1 MRQQGSRKSQ
11 RSEIFGKRRSG
22 VRTRAL
28 PLGAKR
34 ERSRLLRRGG
44 AFPKT
49 WLWNAQFDYWK
60 GSTLRHPER
69 SSGLPSCH
77 PERSKAKPKDLY
89 ADIVDIFIEIPR
101 QARDDRKRALRQAR
115 DDGHGNSFPFS
126 VPAKSHNKQYRRPE
140 RGGGSFYLSFGRTAA
155 FARRITR
162 SAARTARGGFTQMI
176 FTTSLPPALRT
187 RRACPRRRRCAQ
199 SPPRRRCSAR
209 GTRAP

>member
-44 AFPKT
+44 TFPKAR
-49 WLWNAQFDYWK
+49 LWNAQFDYWK

-89 ADIVDIFIEIPR
+89 ADIVNIFIEIPR
-101 QARDDRKRALRQAR
+101 QARDDRARQSLPLFRA
-115 DDGHGNSFPFS
+115 GKKPY
-126 VPAKSHNKQYRRPE
+126 KQYRRPE
-140 RGGGSFYLSFGRTAA
+140 RGGGVFYLSFGRTAA
-155 FARRITR
+155 FARRMAR

>member
-1 MRQQGSRKSQ
+1 M
-11 RSEIFGKRRSG
+11 
-22 VRTRAL
+22 RTRAL
-28 PLGAKR
+28 PLGAMR

-44 AFPKT
+44 AFPKAR
-49 WLWNAQFDYWK
+49 LWTAQFDYWK
-60 GSTLRHPER
+60 GSTLRHPEQ

-126 VPAKSHNKQYRRPE
+126 VPAKNHTNNTAAPK

-155 FARRITR
+155 FARRMAR